1 MIVIDISDSLE
12 RDNVGLKMINYQL
25 KAKYGSQWACL
36 AAYKSYFL
44 QLDGKEN
51 WGTGSWLKAVTE
63 LQRWSNSQPGYAC
76 YAKCKALVGNNCTVK
91 HGIGISVLKNI

>member
-1 MIVIDISDSLE
+1 MLLDTTDVLD

-25 KAKYGSQWACL
+25 KTKCGSQWACL

-51 WGTGSWLKAVTE
+51 
-63 LQRWSNSQPGYAC
+63 
-76 YAKCKALVGNNCTVK
+76 
-91 HGIGISVLKNI
+91 